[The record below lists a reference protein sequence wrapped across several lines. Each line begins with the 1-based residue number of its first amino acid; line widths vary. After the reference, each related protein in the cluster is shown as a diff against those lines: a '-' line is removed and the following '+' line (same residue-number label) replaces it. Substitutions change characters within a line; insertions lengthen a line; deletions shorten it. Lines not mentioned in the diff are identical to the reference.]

1 MENLLNKR
9 PHLTHFLKKDH
20 QDQRSV
26 DHQGHRDVR
35 DLSYGV
41 GKNVL
46 FPQFLHSNIT
56 LSNQILI
63 FVLNQYFHFT
73 LQSTAF
79 GLFTR
84 ITFTD

>member
-1 MENLLNKR
+1 MGNLLNNR

-26 DHQGHRDVR
+26 DHQGRRDVTLSETR

-41 GKNVL
+41 GKNVS

-56 LSNQILI
+56 LSN
-63 FVLNQYFHFT
+63 
-73 LQSTAF
+73 
-79 GLFTR
+79 
-84 ITFTD
+84 

>member
-1 MENLLNKR
+1 MGNLLNNR
-9 PHLTHFLKKDH
+9 PHLTHFRKKDH

-26 DHQGHRDVR
+26 DHQGRRDVTLSETR

-41 GKNVL
+41 GKNVS
-46 FPQFLHSNIT
+46 FPQF
-56 LSNQILI
+56 LI

-79 GLFTR
+79 GLLTR